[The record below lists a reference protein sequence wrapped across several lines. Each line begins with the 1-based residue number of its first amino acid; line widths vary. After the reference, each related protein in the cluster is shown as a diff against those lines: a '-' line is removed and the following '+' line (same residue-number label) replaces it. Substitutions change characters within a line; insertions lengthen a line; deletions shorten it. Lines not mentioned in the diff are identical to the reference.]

1 MKKKKLNIGIDV
13 GSTTVK
19 TAVMDPDDYLL
30 LYSEYVRHN
39 ADQAGTVCDMLK
51 RIADKFPD
59 TLFSAAACGSGGQ
72 TIADTLGICFIQEV
86 VANSLIIRKFYHD
99 VRVAIELGGQDA
111 KVVFFRY
118 DTASRQ
124 LVPSDMRMNGSCAGG
139 TGAFIDQIAE
149 LLNIKTEEIGALA
162 AGGTTVYDISG
173 RCGVFAKTD
182 IQPLLNQGISKSDIA
197 LSSFHAIA
205 KQTIGGLAQG
215 MEIKPK
221 VIFEGGPLTFNPCLI
236 KVFQERLSLSDNEI
250 IIPDNPELIVAK
262 GAALSVDTMFAD
274 YNTVFSPLEGVA
286 KLENRISNIS
296 FSPLDNDN
304 PFFDNDESYK
314 DFMERHKDRSFEYF
328 ADTKDLFGIRQSES
342 DESELDKALFNNNE
356 SGSKE
361 AGLSKNNSL
370 KELDVYLGIDAGST
384 TSKFILINRENRIVD
399 TFYSGNRGEPLK
411 VIQYALLR
419 MRDRYREK
427 GIELNILGT
436 GTTGYGELLFA
447 KAFSADYHTVE
458 TVAHAEAARF
468 FVPDVSF
475 ILDIGGQDMKA
486 INLNKGVVTGI
497 VLNEACSA
505 GCGSFVETYAK
516 SLNVPV
522 EKIAEYAFKSSS
534 PSRLGSR
541 CTVFMNSSII
551 TEQKNGKTTEDIL
564 AGISRSII
572 ENVFTKVVRI
582 SNFNDLGNK
591 IVVQGGTFKN
601 DAVLRA
607 FEQYTGREV
616 VRAPF
621 PGEMGAFGI
630 AILAKKYIEEKI
642 SETGSFQSS
651 FIGLDAVES
660 FTYSKSPG
668 VICPFCSNSCS
679 RTVIEFSHGGSYITG
694 NRCEKGQILGEIKNP
709 KIREK
714 LQETR
719 KKQNSVPDM
728 FKLHNEILYKKEN
741 YPLLTE
747 KRKITIG
754 IPVTLEFWNSLPF
767 WKAVFLS
774 LGFNV
779 VLSGKSSYDIFEKG
793 LKYVPSDT
801 VCFPAKLLHGHV
813 EELAEKKVDR
823 IFNPLMIR
831 IPKENSSA
839 CGNHTCVMLQGYP
852 MVVEKSNEIYKRC
865 GIKFDHPIFHW
876 YNEKLKSKQVSDWLF
891 ETFSIERK
899 TALKALDAGN
909 LALKNF
915 KSLMESEGQK
925 IIKSL
930 EGTDKFA
937 VILAGRPYHSDLLV
951 NHNLS
956 NYFTSQGIPVLSLD
970 SLEAVYKENVDN
982 VRMETTIT
990 FHTRMAAAAIAAAN
1004 HPNLEIVQ
1012 IVSFGCGH
1020 DAVISDEMVRE
1031 LKNRSDKELLVLKLD
1046 EGESAGPL
1054 NIRVKSFI
1062 ETVTARR
1069 KQKLFATSDTKKE
1082 KKILYTK
1089 KDRKKKTILAPNLS
1103 PAFTELLSAIINKS
1117 GIKMEPLPLAGERA
1131 VELGKKYVHNDICYP
1146 AQVNIGEMLA
1156 ILEKGEYEPSCVALG
1171 LAKNCEACRA
1181 GQYAALA
1188 RKALD
1193 DAGYPE
1199 VPVVTTG
1206 LDTKKLHP
1214 GFKLSVYHQLQ
1225 SLWGITIIDACE
1237 MMLRRIRPYEKVKGS
1252 ADAVFER
1259 NLKKLCGG
1267 ISLNT
1272 RKLMRL
1278 LSEAIED
1285 FNKVEITQMP
1295 RKPRVGIVGEIL
1307 MNYHP
1312 SANCYIEK
1320 YLEENGL
1327 EVVQPAMHDF
1337 FRKTAVIEK
1346 ELGKRKMTPFWFFHY
1361 IIHTATDYVYEHVHK
1376 KIWNKI
1382 SKEFRFKTDHENIY
1396 RIVENIEP
1404 FIDRTY
1410 VGAEGWKLPGEIMSM
1425 IQEGVKSFVILQPFG
1440 CLPNHIT
1447 GRGMIKTV
1455 KQIYPDVQIIAID
1468 YDPDTSLGNVEN
1480 RLQMLI
1486 LNAKELESAKD
1497 EEPPLVSGK

>member
-1 MKKKKLNIGIDV
+1 MKNRNLNLGIDV

-19 TAVMDPDDYLL
+19 AAVMDPVNYSL
-30 LYSEYVRHN
+30 LYSEYRRHN
-39 ADQAGTVCDMLK
+39 ADQSGTVRDILK
-51 RIADKFPD
+51 NITEKFPD
-59 TLFSAAACGSGGQ
+59 TVFSAAVCGSGGQ
-72 TIADTLGICFIQEV
+72 TIANRLGIKFIQEV
-86 VANSLIIRKFYHD
+86 VANSLMIRKFHHD

-118 DTASRQ
+118 DEGSGQ

-149 LLNIKTEEIGALA
+149 LLSVRTEEIGALA
-162 AGGTTVYDISG
+162 AEGTTVYDISG

-182 IQPLLNQGISKSDIA
+182 IQPLLNQGVSKSDIA

-215 MEIKPK
+215 MDIRPK
-221 VIFEGGPLTFNPCLI
+221 VIFEGGPLTFNPRLI
-236 KVFQERLSLSDNEI
+236 KVFQQRLSLSDDEI
-250 IIPDNPELIVAK
+250 IIPENPELIVAK

-274 YNTVFSPLEGVA
+274 ADTEFSPSEGIGIIDKWISGISGSVSEAA
-286 KLENRISNIS
+286 K
-296 FSPLDNDN
+296 
-304 PFFDNDESYK
+304 PFFTDESSYADFLARHSDKSSSYIYVPEK
-314 DFMERHKDRSFEYF
+314 DVKS
-328 ADTKDLFGIRQSES
+328 
-342 DESELDKALFNNNE
+342 
-356 SGSKE
+356 
-361 AGLSKNNSL
+361 
-370 KELDVYLGIDAGST
+370 LDVYLGIDAGST
-384 TSKFILINRENRIVD
+384 TSKFVLIDRENRIVD

-411 VIQYALLR
+411 VVQYALLR
-419 MRDRYREK
+419 MRDRYEAH
-427 GIELNILGT
+427 GIKLNILGA
-436 GTTGYGELLFA
+436 GATGYGELLFS
-447 KAFSADYHTVE
+447 KAFRSDYHTVE
-458 TVAHAEAARF
+458 TVAHAEAARY

-505 GCGSFVETYAK
+505 GCGSFVETYAR
-516 SLNVPV
+516 SLNVSV
-522 EKIAEYAFKSSS
+522 EKIAEYAFRSTS

-630 AILAKKYIEEKI
+630 ALLTKKSIEERKKENPGFI
-642 SETGSFQSS
+642 SS
-651 FIGLDAVES
+651 FTGLEDLENFS
-660 FTYSKSPG
+660 YTKSPG
-668 VICPFCSNSCS
+668 IICPFCSNNCS
-679 RTVIEFSHGGSYITG
+679 RTVITFSHGDSYITG

-709 KIREK
+709 EIREK
-714 LQETR
+714 LKKTH
-719 KKQNSVPDM
+719 KKQESVPDM
-728 FKLHNEILYKKEN
+728 FRLHNELLYSN
-741 YPLLTE
+741 NDTQLLTE
-747 KRKITIG
+747 KRGIKIG
-754 IPVTLEFWNSLPF
+754 IPVTLEFWHSLPF
-767 WKAVFLS
+767 WKAVFTS
-774 LGFNV
+774 LGFDV
-779 VLSGKSSYDIFEKG
+779 VLSPKSSYDMFEKG

-813 EELAEKKVDR
+813 EELAAMGVDR
-823 IFNPLMIR
+823 IFSPMMVR
-831 IPKENSSA
+831 IPRENRTA
-839 CGNHTCVMLQGYP
+839 FGNHTCVMLQGYP
-852 MVVEKSNEIYKRC
+852 MIVEKSNEIFERF
-865 GIKFDHPIFHW
+865 GINFDHPIFHW
-876 YNEKLKSKQVSDWLF
+876 HNEKLKSKQAVDWLN
-891 ETFSIERK
+891 ETFGIDRK
-899 TALKALDAGN
+899 TALKAVEAGN
-909 LALKNF
+909 RASGEFRNR
-915 KSLMESEGQK
+915 MTYEGEK
-925 IIKSL
+925 VLKSL
-930 EGTDKFA
+930 EGTRKFA
-937 VILAGRPYHSDLLV
+937 VVLAGRPYHSDMLI

-970 SLEAVYKENVDN
+970 SLSAVNSEDVEKI
-982 VRMETTIT
+982 RMETTIT
-990 FHTRMAAAAIAAAN
+990 FHTRMISAAIAAAS

-1031 LKNRSDKELLVLKLD
+1031 LKNRSDKELLILKLD
-1046 EGESAGPL
+1046 EGESSGPL
-1054 NIRVKSFI
+1054 NIRIKSFI
-1062 ETVTARR
+1062 ETVSARR
-1069 KQKLFATSDTKKE
+1069 KNRSRSIADKIKE
-1082 KKILYTK
+1082 RRILYTK
-1089 KDRKKKTILAPNLS
+1089 KHRKEKVILAPNLS
-1103 PAFTELLSAIINKS
+1103 PAFTALLSSIISRS
-1117 GIKMEPLPLAGERA
+1117 GIRMEPLPLAGERA
-1131 VELGKKYVHNDICYP
+1131 IELGKKFVHNDICYP

-1156 ILEKGEYEPSCVALG
+1156 ILEKGEYDPSSVALG

-1181 GQYAALA
+1181 GQYAVLA

-1193 DAGYPE
+1193 EAGYPE

-1206 LDTKKLHP
+1206 IDTKKMHP
-1214 GFKLSVYHQLQ
+1214 GFRLSLHHQLQ
-1225 SLWGITIIDACE
+1225 SLWGLTIIDAYE
-1237 MMLRRIRPYEKVKGS
+1237 MMLRRIRPYEKFPGS
-1252 ADAVFER
+1252 TER
-1259 NLKKLCGG
+1259 IFDLHLKRLCDN

-1272 RKLMRL
+1272 GKLLRML
-1278 LSEAIED
+1278 KDAVDD
-1285 FNKVEITQMP
+1285 FNRVESYETD

-1327 EVVQPAMHDF
+1327 EVVQPSMHDF

-1346 ELGKRKMTPFWFFHY
+1346 EIGKRRMVPHPFLHY
-1361 IIHTATDYVYEHVHK
+1361 LLHSATDIAYEYVHRKV
-1376 KIWNKI
+1376 WNLVC
-1382 SKEFRFKTDHENIY
+1382 SNFRFKTEHDNIY

-1410 VGAEGWKLPGEIMSM
+1410 IGAEGWKLPGEIMSM
-1425 IQEGVKSFVILQPFG
+1425 IQEGVNSFVILQPFG

-1447 GRGMIKTV
+1447 GRGMIKTI
-1455 KQIYPDVQIIAID
+1455 KKIYPNVQIIAID

-1486 LNAKELESAKD
+1486 LNAKEIEAAS
-1497 EEPPLVSGK
+1497 VTV